1 LSARQDQSRSRR
13 PAARPKPP
21 KTRRRPGRPIAAA
34 SGSAEG
40 RFHIAHC
47 PLWHHARAQRRPDGQ
62 PANQGG
68 IEAPACSL
76 IVRRRFAHHRS
87 IAFSAARIA
96 SRLAPSIEPSRGFGG
111 V

>member
-1 LSARQDQSRSRR
+1 MKKLSRLFICSARAATLVCVRR
-13 PAARPKPP
+13 AA
-21 KTRRRPGRPIAAA
+21 
-34 SGSAEG
+34 

-47 PLWHHARAQRRPDGQ
+47 PLRHRLHAQRWLDERPG
-62 PANQGG
+62 NQGDT
-68 IEAPACSL
+68 EAPAWTF

-96 SRLAPSIEPSRGFGG
+96 SRLAPAIEPSSGLGG

>member
-1 LSARQDQSRSRR
+1 MKKLSRLFICSARAATLVCVSHATSPRPPRR
-13 PAARPKPP
+13 AA
-21 KTRRRPGRPIAAA
+21 
-34 SGSAEG
+34 

-47 PLWHHARAQRRPDGQ
+47 PLRHRLHAQRWLDER

-68 IEAPACSL
+68 IEAPAWTF

-96 SRLAPSIEPSRGFGG
+96 SRLAPAIEPSSGLGG